1 MFLLFPNHPFVSSYR
16 LFLGLCNSTGIQML
30 ELSGIDPARP
40 AQFLK
45 SIQLLTSVY
54 WQSITALSP
63 AQARILPA
71 PDFTQLFNDF
81 CVQSCNAPQLTG
93 VPMRTQTP
101 STALWP
107 APSQPPASE
116 CRKCWVSGFSDFFF
130 QGCPRRR
137 TAHVGDEA
145 LPSTSL
151 HSWP

>member
-107 APSQPPASE
+107 APSQPPASGPAPGP
-116 CRKCWVSGFSDFFF
+116 SPGL
-130 QGCPRRR
+130 GGNAPRSR
-137 TAHVGDEA
+137 V
-145 LPSTSL
+145 
-151 HSWP
+151 